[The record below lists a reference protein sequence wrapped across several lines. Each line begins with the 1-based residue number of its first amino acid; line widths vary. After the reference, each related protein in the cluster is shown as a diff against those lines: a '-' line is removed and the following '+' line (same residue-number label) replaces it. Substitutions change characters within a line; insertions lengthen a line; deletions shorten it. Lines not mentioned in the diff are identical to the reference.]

1 MCFSASA
8 SFGAS
13 AILAIAGVASIKK
26 VQALSQLMFAS
37 IPIIFS
43 IQQFT
48 EGFVWLTLTN
58 DKYKDLQ
65 NIPIYIFVIFA
76 QVIWPVWVPLSIL
89 LVEKNSNRRKVF
101 SVLAGIGLIIS
112 IYHIY
117 CLASYH
123 IGATVSPYHINYELD
138 FPLRHFAIL
147 GSFYLLTIIM
157 PPLISSIKGMS
168 LIGILLLSSF
178 LISKLYFND
187 FVISVWCFFAAL
199 VSLLVFLIMC
209 DLKAKYLQVLIAKNK
224 WRL

>member
-1 MCFSASA
+1 MCFSTSA

-13 AILAIAGVASIKK
+13 AILAIAGIASIKK
-26 VQALSQLMFAS
+26 VQAPSQLMFAS

-48 EGFVWLTLTN
+48 EGFVWLALINGTH
-58 DKYKDLQ
+58 KDLQ
-65 NIPIYIFVIFA
+65 RIPIYIFVVFA

-89 LVEKNSNRRKVF
+89 LIEKNGNRRKVF
-101 SVLAGIGLIIS
+101 SLLVGVGLIIS
-112 IYHIY
+112 LYHIY

-123 IGATVSPYHINYELD
+123 ISATVSPYHINYELD

-157 PPLISSIKGMS
+157 PPFISSVKRMS
-168 LIGILLLSSF
+168 LIGILLFTSF

-199 VSLLVFLIMC
+199 VSLLVFLIMR
-209 DLKAKYLQVLIAKNK
+209 DLKGKNLLVLTAKNK
-224 WRL
+224 